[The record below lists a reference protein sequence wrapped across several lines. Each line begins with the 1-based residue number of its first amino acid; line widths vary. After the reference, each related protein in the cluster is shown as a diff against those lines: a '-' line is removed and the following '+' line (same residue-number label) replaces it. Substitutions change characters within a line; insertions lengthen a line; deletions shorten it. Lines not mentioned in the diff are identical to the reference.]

1 MKRSKLRNKFL
12 KHRTDTNKRNYSTQ
26 RNICKK
32 LLKIAKKSYF
42 ENLDTKK
49 ITDSGSFWRT
59 VLPLFTQNSSKGEKS
74 NLIDD
79 SKIIPSDKELCET
92 FNRFLFDVVPTLN
105 IPKPKS
111 FLMRN
116 SNLDPMSVIESF
128 DEHPSIVKMK
138 A

>member
-12 KHRTDTNKRNYSTQ
+12 KHRTDTNKKNYSTQ
-26 RNICKK
+26 RNIC
-32 LLKIAKKSYF
+32 